1 MCDRS
6 TLMTKTW
13 QAKRAA
19 NHFGIGV
26 IYHSITR
33 RTLPAQPCRIIMS
46 RQITARIDLVR
57 RCFLGLKWSH
67 RFLFFGSTIPHS
79 GLFSMSSGFDWREMF
94 ALIVDACG
102 VLFIVRHSS
111 QNGHL
116 VAAWLVRTVTGTSVG
131 SSTVSPLHQE
141 RRVASCCARFS
152 STSTSRGP
160 FRIGLG
166 VFRSH
171 LKGTGP

>member
-1 MCDRS
+1 
-6 TLMTKTW
+6 
-13 QAKRAA
+13 
-19 NHFGIGV
+19 
-26 IYHSITR
+26 
-33 RTLPAQPCRIIMS
+33 
-46 RQITARIDLVR
+46 
-57 RCFLGLKWSH
+57 
-67 RFLFFGSTIPHS
+67 
-79 GLFSMSSGFDWREMF
+79 MF

-166 VFRSH
+166 VFRSY